1 MGLWRRETDG
11 EIGTEKVLR
20 LQHLRVLER
29 ERGAAEASFGG
40 WLLLCSWIT
49 SLHIWIFWW
58 SWIFENICYEIR
70 KEQ

>member
-1 MGLWRRETDG
+1 MGLRRRETDG

-29 ERGAAEASFGG
+29 ERRAAEASFRG

-49 SLHIWIFWW
+49 SSLHIWIFGG
-58 SWIFENICYEIR
+58 SWNI
-70 KEQ
+70 